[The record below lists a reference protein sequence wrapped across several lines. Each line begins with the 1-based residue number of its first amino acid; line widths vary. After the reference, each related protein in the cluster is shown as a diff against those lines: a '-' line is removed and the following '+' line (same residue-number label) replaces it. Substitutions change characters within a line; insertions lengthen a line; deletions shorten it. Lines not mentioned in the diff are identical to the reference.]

1 MLPNSKLARP
11 TKEQLAAAVG
21 GSTPD
26 ILAPNLKVVFCG
38 INPSAYSAVV
48 GHHFARPGNRFWP
61 SLYGGGFT
69 PRLLHPSEDKT
80 LPEFGLGITN
90 VASRATVA
98 AADLFEG
105 ELEQGAQQL
114 REKIAQ
120 YRPQFL
126 AVLGIGAFREGF
138 KQPKAV
144 LGLQDLRIGGTKI
157 FVLPNPS
164 GLNAHYKPAD
174 LARLFGEFRDFVE
187 SCN

>member
-1 MLPNSKLARP
+1 VPTNSKLPRP

-26 ILAPNLKVVFCG
+26 ILTHNLNVVFCG

-61 SLYGGGFT
+61 SLYGSGFT
-69 PRLLHPSEDKT
+69 PRLLHPSEDKS
-80 LPEFGLGITN
+80 LPQFGLGITN

-105 ELEQGAQQL
+105 ELEQGAEEL
-114 REKIAQ
+114 RQKIAQ
-120 YRPQFL
+120 YRPKYL
-126 AVLGIGAFREGF
+126 AVLGISAYREGF

-144 LGLQDLRIGGTKI
+144 LGLQELQIGDTKI
-157 FVLPNPS
+157 YVLPNPS

-174 LARLFGEFRDFVE
+174 LVRLFSEFREFVE
-187 SCN
+187 THP